1 MVCLKSTNSEPTH
14 AQLVVMCVDLHVLVC
29 DHSLAD
35 ALKRGCITPTQFISI
50 PSKYCVHRQHTL
62 ISARTHT
69 QTYTHDRAPADH
81 WRGAGRTHA
90 ARTACACGGCRR
102 GFVSVFCYPRQV
114 SAYCGFHSRVHL
126 SILKDKVGDTCVQDT
141 CREHIETR
149 ISLS

>member
-29 DHSLAD
+29 DHSHAIHLNPFKV
-35 ALKRGCITPTQFISI
+35 LRTQ
-50 PSKYCVHRQHTL
+50 
-62 ISARTHT
+62 ATHT
-69 QTYTHDRAPADH
+69 HKRAHTHTNTHTHDRAPADD

-102 GFVSVFCYPRQV
+102 GFVSVFCYACQV